1 MNKLVVSSAVL
12 LCLSVGI
19 SSPLIAHVTYKDLDA
34 TPVLVTTTFTG
45 SAISDPCSG
54 KTTGCQSSNAFT
66 RYGWLKGTEATLG
79 DSHFVT
85 VNAEFW
91 KFHLAQTSTVTIT
104 FVQGQANLDP
114 ALSVYSGLLQVGAH
128 DDTLTDPLN
137 PTSGGCAIA
146 SPKDAHAPPY
156 TYLVHDGF
164 RDTLNFSTTGGLSGC
179 LPVHPFVGQFDAFAS
194 WSMAVVGS
202 APSAWSAITY
212 VSSVS
217 AAAFTGHNGGTHVA
231 GNHNTAVGTGET
243 ITLVNLPGPGYYTI
257 AAGGEAC
264 VSTSGG
270 TCTSPRLYGTV
281 SYTHSP

>member
-1 MNKLVVSSAVL
+1 MKRIAVSTGTVL
-12 LCLSVGI
+12 ALCLGV
-19 SSPLIAHVTYKDLDA
+19 SSPLPAHVVYKDLDA
-34 TPVLVTTTFTG
+34 APVLVTKTFSGATI
-45 SAISDPCSG
+45 ADPCAG

-66 RYGWLKGTEATLG
+66 RYGWLKGTESTLG
-79 DSHFVT
+79 DSHAVT

-114 ALSVYSGLLQVGAH
+114 ALSVYSGLLQVSAH

-137 PTSGGCAIA
+137 PTSGGCSIA
-146 SPKDAHAPPY
+146 SPTDAHAAPY

-164 RDTLNFSTTGGLSGC
+164 RDTLNYSTTGGLSGC
-179 LPVHPFVGQFDAFAS
+179 LPVHPFVGQFDAFAG
-194 WSMAVVGS
+194 WSMALSG
-202 APSAWSAITY
+202 PLGSAWSKVAY

-217 AAAFTGHNGGTHVA
+217 AASFTGNDGGTHVA
-231 GNHNTAVGTGET
+231 GNHNTAAGTGES
-243 ITLVNLPGPGYYTI
+243 ITLVNLPGPAYYTI

-264 VSTSGG
+264 VSTAGPS
-270 TCTSPRLYGTV
+270 CTSPRLYGTV